1 MKAAFWNN
9 VERKKSSLFPIYQ
22 DNEDAFKK
30 WVYAC
35 KISGRTAKKIQKG
48 LVYFIHMENNMKMF
62 KIGYTTNLTQR
73 LVSLQIGNPYLL
85 CVYKTIENVSN
96 LNESWLHKFFSK
108 KHIRGEWFAITPDM
122 VDFVCNHMP

>member
-1 MKAAFWNN
+1 M
-9 VERKKSSLFPIYQ
+9 
-22 DNEDAFKK
+22 
-30 WVYAC
+30 
-35 KISGRTAKKIQKG
+35 QKG
-48 LVYFIHMENNMKMF
+48 LVYFIYMENNMKMF

-108 KHIRGEWFAITPDM
+108 KQIRGEWFAITPDM
-122 VDFVCNHMP
+122 VDFVCNQMP